1 MNETAIK
8 KNTCSYCGEAPVNH
22 TLYFFEKL
30 ISSPFDSHA
39 TTLIKYTPSF
49 VKNFVD
55 LIPGFLFETL
65 FFLKLVKFSSDIEK
79 VNTFR
84 SRVIWEEANRRGIQ
98 MEQIIIG
105 KRPLDWY
112 RAKVD
117 GKNIYFESIPIQSEF
132 LDFKKDWDNKI
143 LLKEELLKH
152 GVPAPNYIKLPLFS
166 TQSLEKIFF
175 KFKKTIIVKPQTGS
189 RARHTVTNIRTF
201 QHFKNGIAIA
211 KQISPYLVVEEH
223 LEGYICRATV
233 IGGVLAG
240 FYQGSVPKIVG
251 DGKKTI
257 KELIEEKNQ
266 TQIDRYH
273 VRILDELHD
282 HIARSGFTI
291 YDVLPEGFSL
301 SLSHRAGQLFGGR
314 TIEMIDDL
322 HPSFIPIF
330 EKATKI
336 VGLSVAGF
344 DAIIPDPT
352 KPAESQH
359 WGIIECNTLPF
370 IDVHY
375 YALEG
380 KPRNIAGMI
389 WDLWNFE
396 LRNSF

>member
-1 MNETAIK
+1 MQQVSELFPK
-8 KNTCSYCGEAPVNH
+8 KSTCSYCGEAPVNH
-22 TLYFFEKL
+22 TFYFFEKL
-30 ISSPFDSHA
+30 ISFPFDSHTA
-39 TTLIKYTPSF
+39 TVIKYTPCF

-55 LIPGFLFETL
+55 RIPVFLFRI
-65 FFLKLVKFSSDIEK
+65 FVILKLGHFSSDINK
-79 VNTFR
+79 ANSSR
-84 SRVIWEEANRRGIQ
+84 SRIIWEEANRRGIQ

-105 KRPLDWY
+105 ERPLDWY
-112 RAKVD
+112 CARVN
-117 GKNIYFESIPIQSEF
+117 GKNIYFESIPIQPEF

-143 LLKEELLKH
+143 TLKEELLKY
-152 GVPAPNYIKLPLFS
+152 GVPVPNYIKLPLFS
-166 TQSLEKIFF
+166 TQSLKKIFL
-175 KFKKTIIVKPQTGS
+175 KFKKPLIIKPQTGS

-201 QHFKNGIAIA
+201 THFKNGIAIA
-211 KQISPYLVVEEH
+211 RQISPYLVVEEH
-223 LEGYICRATV
+223 LEGYICRATMV
-233 IGGVLAG
+233 SGVLAG
-240 FYQGSVPKIVG
+240 FYRGSVPNIVG
-251 DGKKTI
+251 DGQKTI

-266 TQIDRYH
+266 TQIDRYR

-291 YDVLPEGFSL
+291 RDVLPKGVSL

-314 TIEMIDDL
+314 TKEMIDDL
-322 HPSFIPIF
+322 HPSFIPIL

-336 VGLSVAGF
+336 VDLSVVGF

-352 KPAESQH
+352 KPADSQH

-389 WDLWNFE
+389 WDLWQ
-396 LRNSF
+396 

>member
-1 MNETAIK
+1 MQQVLELSPK
-8 KNTCSYCGEAPVNH
+8 KSICSYCGEAPVNH
-22 TLYFFEKL
+22 AFYFFEKL
-30 ISSPFDSHA
+30 ISFPFDLHTA
-39 TTLIKYTPSF
+39 TVIKYTPRF

-55 LIPGFLFETL
+55 RIPVFLFRI
-65 FFLKLVKFSSDIEK
+65 FVILKLGHFSSDINK
-79 VNTFR
+79 ANSFR

-105 KRPLDWY
+105 ERPLDWY

-117 GKNIYFESIPIQSEF
+117 GKNIYFESIPIQPEF

-143 LLKEELLKH
+143 TLKEELLKY
-152 GVPAPNYIKLPLFS
+152 GVPVPNYIKLSFFP
-166 TQSLEKIFF
+166 TQSLEKIFL
-175 KFKKTIIVKPQTGS
+175 KFKKPLIIKPQTGS

-201 QHFKNGIAIA
+201 THFKNGIIIA

-223 LEGYICRATV
+223 LEGYICRATIV
-233 IGGVLAG
+233 SGVLAG
-240 FYQGSVPKIVG
+240 FYRGSVPNIVG
-251 DGKKTI
+251 DGQKTI
-257 KELIEEKNQ
+257 KELIEEKNK

-291 YDVLPEGFSL
+291 EDILPKGISL

-322 HPSFIPIF
+322 HPSFIPIL
-330 EKATKI
+330 EKATKV
-336 VGLSVAGF
+336 VGLSVVGF

-352 KPAESQH
+352 KPADSQR

-389 WDLWNFE
+389 WDMWQ
-396 LRNSF
+396 